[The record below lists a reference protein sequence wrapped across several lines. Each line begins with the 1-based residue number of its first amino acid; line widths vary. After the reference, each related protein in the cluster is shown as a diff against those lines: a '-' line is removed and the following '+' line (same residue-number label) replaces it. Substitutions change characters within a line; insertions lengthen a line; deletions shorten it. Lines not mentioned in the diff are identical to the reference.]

1 MKNTKSGGVNGNF
14 SDYVS
19 GRYESWVSYA
29 ESLCLKYGV
38 RLDAREAVNESFRV
52 LLERNGHRLD
62 RLMAARPGKEAV
74 ADFMMKRVIRFQVCF
89 PKSGVRYKSGQKF
102 TSESSEET
110 PETFSDTNVDYSGF
124 MQSILEQ
131 VPFTDLE
138 RRIFVWVAIEGKRL
152 DDWPGEES
160 RRKLFYKQRSAILKV
175 RMFLRR
181 QKLTP

>member
-38 RLDAREAVNESFRV
+38 RLDAREVVNESFRV

-74 ADFMMKRVIRFQVCF
+74 ADFMMKRIIRFRVSS
-89 PKSGVRYKSGQKF
+89 PRSSIRYKPGQKF
-102 TSESSEET
+102 MSEAPENASEPPT
-110 PETFSDTNVDYSGF
+110 DTAVDYSALTEA
-124 MQSILEQ
+124 ILEK
-131 VPFTDLE
+131 VSFTDLE

-152 DDWPGEES
+152 NDWPGEES
-160 RRKLFYKQRSAILKV
+160 RRTLFYKQRSAILKV